1 VSEKG
6 IFVYEYDEKK
16 QPLLEEIRARG
27 DKRVAI
33 VIPAY
38 NEERS
43 IIAVIRGLK
52 QQGFARLIVVDDGS
66 SDRTSELARQEG
78 VILLRHILNRGLGG
92 ALGTGINAA
101 LRLGAKLIV
110 TFDAD
115 GQHDPDDIG
124 RFLKPIENGE
134 ADVVIGSRML
144 DPVGMPYSRRLA
156 NWIANFV
163 TYLLFRARTTDS
175 QSGLRAF
182 SSHAA
187 TRMRILTSGMEVSS
201 EIIAET
207 VKNGLQ
213 WKEVPIKA
221 IYTDYSLSKGQSFK
235 VGLRTLMR
243 LILAKVRRLA
253 L

>member
-1 VSEKG
+1 MKLLRLETSGREARRSRGEKR
-6 IFVYEYDEKK
+6 I
-16 QPLLEEIRARG
+16 I
-27 DKRVAI
+27 I

-52 QQGFARLIVVDDGS
+52 QQGFVSLIVVDDGS

-78 VILLRHILNRGLGG
+78 AILLRHILNRGLGG
-92 ALGTGINAA
+92 ALGTGISAA
-101 LRLGAKLIV
+101 LRLGADLIV

-124 RFLKPIENGE
+124 RLLEPIENGE

-144 DPVGMPYSRRLA
+144 DPIGMPYPRRVA
-156 NWIANFV
+156 NWMANLV
-163 TYLLFRARTTDS
+163 TYLLFRVWTTDS

-182 SSHAA
+182 SRHAA
-187 TRMRILTSGMEVSS
+187 ARMQLLTSGMEVSS

-213 WKEVPIKA
+213 WQEVPIKA
-221 IYTDYSLSKGQSFK
+221 IYTDYSLSKGQSFT
-235 VGLRTLMR
+235 VGIRTLMR
-243 LILAKVRRLA
+243 LILAKVRRLT

>member
-1 VSEKG
+1 MM
-6 IFVYEYDEKK
+6 
-16 QPLLEEIRARG
+16 

-38 NEERS
+38 NEERT
-43 IIAVIRGLK
+43 IIEVIHGLK
-52 QQGFARLIVVDDGS
+52 RHGFARLIVVDDGS
-66 SDRTSELARQEG
+66 SDRTGKLAYQEG

-101 LRLGAKLIV
+101 LRLGAEAIV

-115 GQHDPDDIG
+115 GQHDPDDIA
-124 RFLKPIENGE
+124 RLLEPIKKGE

-144 DPVGMPYSRRLA
+144 EPIGMPYPRRLA
-156 NWIANFV
+156 NWAANVV
-163 TYLLFRARTTDS
+163 TYLLFGGWTTDS

-182 SSHAA
+182 SSEAA
-187 TRMRILTSGMEVSS
+187 ARMQIMTNGMEVSS

-207 VKNGLQ
+207 VKHRLKC
-213 WKEVPIKA
+213 KEVPVKA
-221 IYTDYSLSKGQSFK
+221 IYTDYSLSKGQSFH
-235 VGLRTLMR
+235 VGLRTLMK
-243 LILAKVRRLA
+243 LILAKARRLA

>member
-1 VSEKG
+1 MK
-6 IFVYEYDEKK
+6 
-16 QPLLEEIRARG
+16 LLRLETSGREERQSHG
-27 DKRVAI
+27 DKRSII

-66 SDRTSELARQEG
+66 SDRTSELARQEE

-92 ALGTGINAA
+92 ALGTGISAA
-101 LRLGAKLIV
+101 LRLGAELIV

-115 GQHDPDDIG
+115 GQHNPNDIG
-124 RFLKPIENGE
+124 RLLDPIENGE

-144 DPVGMPYSRRLA
+144 DPMGMPYPRRLA
-156 NWIANFV
+156 NWTANLV
-163 TYLLFRARTTDS
+163 TYVLFRVWTTDS

-182 SSHAA
+182 SRQAA
-187 TRMRILTSGMEVSS
+187 TRMQLLTSGMEVSS

-207 VKNGLQ
+207 VKNRLK
-213 WKEVPIKA
+213 WKEVPVQA
-221 IYTDYSLSKGQSFK
+221 IYTDYSLSKGQNFT
-235 VGLRTLMR
+235 VGMRTLLK
-243 LILAKVRRLA
+243 LILAKVRRLT

>member
-1 VSEKG
+1 MKLLRLETSGREARRSRGEKR
-6 IFVYEYDEKK
+6 I
-16 QPLLEEIRARG
+16 I
-27 DKRVAI
+27 I

-52 QQGFARLIVVDDGS
+52 QQGFVRLIVVDDGS

-92 ALGTGINAA
+92 ALGTGISAA
-101 LRLGAKLIV
+101 LRLGADLIV

-115 GQHDPDDIG
+115 GQHDPHDIG
-124 RFLKPIENGE
+124 RLLEPIENGE

-144 DPVGMPYSRRLA
+144 NPIGMPYPRRVA
-156 NWIANFV
+156 NWTANLV
-163 TYLLFRARTTDS
+163 TYLLFRVWSTDS

-182 SSHAA
+182 SRHAA
-187 TRMRILTSGMEVSS
+187 ARMQLLTSGMEVSS

-213 WKEVPIKA
+213 WQEVPVKA
-221 IYTDYSLSKGQSFK
+221 IYTDYSLSKGQSFT
-235 VGLRTLMR
+235 VGIRTLMR
-243 LILAKVRRLA
+243 LILAKVRRLT